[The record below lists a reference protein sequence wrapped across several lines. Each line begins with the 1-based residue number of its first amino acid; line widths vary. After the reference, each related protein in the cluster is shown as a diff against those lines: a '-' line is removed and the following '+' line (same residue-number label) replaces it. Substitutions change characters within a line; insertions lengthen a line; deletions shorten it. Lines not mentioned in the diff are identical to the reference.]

1 MAYVFLTTTLLSLLS
16 PHSPLSPL
24 SSPRLVNMAYDVL
37 DNNGDGTVTLSDIE
51 AAYDT
56 TKHPDVCSGKRTKQ
70 DVLRELLDVFDVGGE
85 KGKIIYINYS
95 ISVHQPTPTQ
105 DPIL

>member
-1 MAYVFLTTTLLSLLS
+1 
-16 PHSPLSPL
+16 
-24 SSPRLVNMAYDVL
+24 MAYDVL
-37 DNNGDGTVTLSDIE
+37 DNNGDGSVTVADIE

-85 KGKIIYINYS
+85 KGKEIIYINYA
-95 ISVHQPTPTQ
+95 ISVHQHTSTG
-105 DPIL
+105 